1 MIFKHFNINKFIFI
15 PTILIFVVV
24 SIILINGG
32 TSLQGMLTIALAWIT
47 KQMGWAYMM
56 VYIVNFIFFMWLL
69 FSKYGAIRLGEPHSK
84 PQYSNLQW
92 GSMVFATAIDASI
105 LMLSMVDP
113 IRYVSAPPFGIKPFS
128 EDAYNYAHM
137 LGQFDW
143 GPMAWM
149 MYAPAAIAIGY
160 ILFVKKGKVQRLSK
174 AIGFIQGDEK
184 WKQVVRQ
191 IVDFLVVFGI
201 MGGVGSSVGMEIP
214 IISNVLSKL
223 TGLPDNLM
231 LKIFLFA
238 ILFVIFAWTVWN
250 GLNGGIDILSD
261 LHIWTAVLFLV
272 FILLVGPTIY
282 ILSSETNSIGLLTS
296 KFVSLS
302 TNTVPNGTPDI
313 ANSEVVFYWGWWL
326 AYMPVMGLF
335 IARISKGRTIRQI
348 LLGMFGYGA
357 AGCMSFYAILGGY
370 SLWLQKTGAVDLVH
384 ILNTQGQAAVITAV
398 LSSLPMKMVVF
409 AVYCISCF
417 IFLATTISSSAYI
430 VSSFTSL
437 NLKGNQEPSQVNR
450 MTWVIVFVLF
460 SFGVVIVGGFETIE
474 TFCAISGFPLMF
486 VCIMIL
492 VSIYHMVKN
501 DEGIVLKAKGMDDM
515 RIKKKKEKMRR
526 IRAKR
531 MAARLNQSSDDD
543 E

>member
-1 MIFKHFNINKFIFI
+1 MIFKHFNIDKYVFI
-15 PTILIFVVV
+15 PTILIFSVV
-24 SIILINGG
+24 SAILIMGG
-32 TSLQGMLTIALAWIT
+32 SSLQGFLTVALAWIT

-56 VYIVNFIFFMWLL
+56 IYIVNFIFFMWLL
-69 FSKYGAIRLGEPHSK
+69 FSKYGAIRLGDPHST

-105 LMLSMVDP
+105 LMLSIVDP
-113 IRYVSAPPFGIKPFS
+113 IRYVSSPPFGIKPFS
-128 EDAYNYAHM
+128 QNAYNYAHM

-160 ILFVKKGKVQRLSK
+160 ILFVKKGHVQRLSK
-174 AIGFIQGDEK
+174 SITFIQGDEK
-184 WKQVVRQ
+184 WKYALRQ
-191 IVDFLVVFGI
+191 LVDFLVVFGI

-214 IISNVLSKL
+214 IISNVLSSL
-223 TGLPDNLM
+223 TGLPDNM
-231 LKIFLFA
+231 TLKIGLFG
-238 ILFVIFAWTVWN
+238 ILFVIFAWTVWH
-250 GLNGGIDILSD
+250 GLNGGIDKLSD
-261 LHIWTAVLFLV
+261 IHIWTAIIFLAFV
-272 FILLVGPTIY
+272 LLVGPTIY
-282 ILSSETNSIGLLTS
+282 ILSSETNSLGLLTS
-296 KFVSLS
+296 NFVSLS

-313 ANSEVVFYWGWWL
+313 ANSEVIFYWGWWL
-326 AYMPVMGLF
+326 AYLPVMGLF

-348 LLGMFGYGA
+348 LLGMLGYGS
-357 AGCMSFYAILGGY
+357 AGCLSFYAILGGY
-370 SLWLQKTGAVDLVH
+370 SLWLQKTGAINLVH
-384 ILNTQGQAAVITAV
+384 ILNTKGQEAVITAV
-398 LSSLPMKMVVF
+398 LSSLPFRSIVF
-409 AVYCISCF
+409 IVYCISSF

-437 NLKGNQEPSQVNR
+437 KLKDNQEPSQFNR
-450 MTWVIVFVLF
+450 MTWVIIFVLF
-460 SFGVVIVGGFETIE
+460 SFGIVVVGGFNTVE

-515 RIKKKKEKMRR
+515 RIEKKKEKMQR

-531 MAARLNQSSDDD
+531 MAARLNRNIDDD
-543 E
+543 